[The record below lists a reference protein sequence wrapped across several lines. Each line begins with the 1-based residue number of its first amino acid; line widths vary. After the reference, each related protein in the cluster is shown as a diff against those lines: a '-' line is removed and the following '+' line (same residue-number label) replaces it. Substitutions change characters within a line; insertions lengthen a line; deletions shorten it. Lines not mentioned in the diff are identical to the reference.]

1 MQEINYL
8 HEKIK
13 ATTNA
18 SLEMSMGNVHVKG
31 LFSLVFH
38 GEQAG
43 HLTRAYLASS
53 KVKPFDAQLHSHT
66 YDLKITVLKGRVTHH
81 LARKL
86 DANERAATTI
96 AAYKYKSPLN
106 GGDGVLVYS
115 HEQAIAIEEY
125 IIPPAATIHLR
136 HSDIHT
142 VSCSKSAIWVVEE
155 LGFRTAESTVL
166 GAPFCTDDL
175 YRKPEQFEVNNN
187 YQAVRRRLRSL
198 MNDHA
203 LSLAS

>member
-1 MQEINYL
+1 
-8 HEKIK
+8 
-13 ATTNA
+13 
-18 SLEMSMGNVHVKG
+18 MSMGDVHVKG

-43 HLTRAYLASS
+43 HLTRAYLAHR

-81 LARKL
+81 RAKNLATPDKSG
-86 DANERAATTI
+86 TTI

-106 GGDGVLVYS
+106 GGDGILVFS
-115 HEQAIAIEEY
+115 HEQAISIEEY
-125 IIPPAATIHLR
+125 IIPPAATIYLK

-142 VSCSKSAIWVVEE
+142 VSCSKGAIWVVEE
-155 LGFRTAESTVL
+155 LGFKSKESTVL
-166 GAPFCTDDL
+166 GAPFCLDGL

-187 YQAVRRRLRSL
+187 YQALRRQTQSL
-198 MNDHA
+198 VNDHA
-203 LSLAS
+203 LTLAS